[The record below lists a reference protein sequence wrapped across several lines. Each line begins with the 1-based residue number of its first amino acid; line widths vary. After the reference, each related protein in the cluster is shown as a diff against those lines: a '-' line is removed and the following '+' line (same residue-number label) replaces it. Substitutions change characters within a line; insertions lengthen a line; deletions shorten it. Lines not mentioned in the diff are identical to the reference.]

1 MTGLLLDTHILL
13 WWLADNP
20 RLPKDVR
27 TRIADPDLPIFV
39 SAASIWEI
47 GIKRAIGKLE
57 APAEL
62 VALIQEE
69 GFLGLPMDLLH
80 AEAASLLPPHHRD
93 PFDRMLI
100 AQGMLEQLTVVTA
113 DRRFE
118 LYKATVLRV

>member
-1 MTGLLLDTHILL
+1 MNGLLLDTHVLL

-20 RLPKDVR
+20 RLPKEIR
-27 TRIADPDLPIFV
+27 TRIADPDSLIFV

-62 VALIQEE
+62 VAVIHEE
-69 GFLGLPMDLLH
+69 GFLGLPIELLH
-80 AEAASLLPPHHRD
+80 AETASLLPPHHRD

-100 AQGMLEQLTVVTA
+100 AQSMLEKLTVVTA

-118 LYKATVLRV
+118 LYDIAMLRA

>member
-1 MTGLLLDTHILL
+1 MNGLLLDTHVLL
-13 WWLADNP
+13 WWLADDP
-20 RLPKDVR
+20 RLPKEIR
-27 TRIADPDLPIFV
+27 TRIADPDSLIFV

-62 VALIQEE
+62 VAVIHEE
-69 GFLGLPMDLLH
+69 GFLGLPIELLH
-80 AEAASLLPPHHRD
+80 AETASLLPPHHRD

-100 AQGMLEQLTVVTA
+100 AQSMLEQMTVVTA

-118 LYKATVLRV
+118 SYGIKLMRV

>member
-1 MTGLLLDTHILL
+1 MNGLLLDTHIVL

-20 RLPKDVR
+20 RLPEEVR
-27 TRIADPDLPIFV
+27 VRIADPDSLIFV

-62 VALIQEE
+62 VAVIHEE
-69 GFLGLPMDLLH
+69 GFLGMPVELLH
-80 AEAASLLPPHHRD
+80 AETASLLPPHHRD

-100 AQGMLEQLTVVTA
+100 AQSMLEQMTVVTA

-118 LYKATVLRV
+118 SYGIELMRV

>member
-1 MTGLLLDTHILL
+1 MNGLLLDTHVLL

-20 RLPKDVR
+20 RLPKEIR
-27 TRIADPDLPIFV
+27 TRIADPDSLIFV

-62 VALIQEE
+62 VTIVQDE
-69 GFLGLPMDLLH
+69 GFLGLPMELLH
-80 AEAASLLPPHHRD
+80 AQTASLLPPHHRD

-100 AQGMLEQLTVVTA
+100 AQSMLEQLTVVTA

-118 LYKATVLRV
+118 LYEVRMLRA